1 MNLKEKV
8 VFNERIGHPVQGLY
22 KLVLSGEAAK
32 TAQPGQF
39 LHIQVTDTSDPLLR
53 RPLSIAGI
61 DPERGEVTVYY
72 RIKGKGTE
80 LLSRIPADQYLSVLG
95 PLGTGFSIPEK
106 GELLLIAGGIGMFPL
121 FSVIQAAQKVPVKIK
136 VLWGGENKEFL
147 VSADP
152 NQLLAKG
159 LDVELATLDGS
170 CGEKGLVTALLEKHL
185 ADKNTQQLLSKGLLQ
200 AAACGPNGMLKAVAG
215 ICQNNDVPLEVSLE
229 ERMACGVGA
238 CLGCVCT
245 VRDANGG
252 LKRKRVCKEGPVMN
266 GQEVVWDADI

>member
-8 VFNERIGHPVQGLY
+8 VINEGIGHPAQGLY

-32 TAQPGQF
+32 TARPGQF

-61 DPERGEVTVYY
+61 DPERGEVTIYY

-80 LLSRIPADQYLSVLG
+80 LLSRIPAGQVLSVLG

-121 FSVIQAAQKVPVKIK
+121 FSVIQSAEKYPVKIK
-136 VLWGGENKEFL
+136 VLWGGENKDFL
-147 VSADP
+147 DSADL
-152 NQLLAKG
+152 NLLLQKG
-159 LDVELATLDGS
+159 LEVELSTLDGS
-170 CGEKGLVTALLEKHL
+170 FGEKDLVTALLEKHL
-185 ADKNTQQLLSKGLLQ
+185 ALGSTQELLHGGLLQ

-215 ICQNNDVPLEVSLE
+215 ICLNSNVPLEVSLE

-245 VRDANGG
+245 VRAENGG